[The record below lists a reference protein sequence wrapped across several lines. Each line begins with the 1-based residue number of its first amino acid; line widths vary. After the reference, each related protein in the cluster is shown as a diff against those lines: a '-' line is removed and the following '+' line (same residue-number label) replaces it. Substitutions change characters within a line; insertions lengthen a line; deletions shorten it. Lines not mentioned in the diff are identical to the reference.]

1 MEAMVSCNLS
11 ADATTEISRKVHKSR
26 ADSPL
31 VTKEAIDREI
41 ISHDV
46 RVIEE
51 FMAEEFEEDFVL
63 LFNLRVQPEPWPD
76 INSWEYPGPWVN
88 PISESLIRILD
99 GEDSV
104 YIFSKS
110 GSFHLKIVK
119 IQ

>member
-11 ADATTEISRKVHKSR
+11 ADATTEIRRKVHKSR

-46 RVIEE
+46 RVI
-51 FMAEEFEEDFVL
+51 EEDFVL